1 MEHPLTSYIARRA
14 GQACILLVLVSLV
27 SYGIMNV
34 APGGPLAV
42 YLHNPQVTPEKI
54 EVLRVQLGL
63 DRPWYGR
70 YLAWLGGIARGHWGY
85 SYYTGRPVLEMIA
98 ERLPATFV
106 LMLSAF
112 ALAIALSFP
121 LGVFAATHKYSWG
134 DNLLS
139 LGSFF
144 AWAMPTFWF
153 GLMLQLVL
161 AVRLRLLPVAGMHEI
176 GSTSILDL
184 LRHLVMPGL
193 VLGLGSIASWSR
205 YLRSSVLE
213 VLGQDYV
220 RTARAKGLPGRR
232 VLNRHV
238 LRNSLIPIVTLMG
251 LDLHV
256 LFSGAVITES
266 IFGWPG
272 MGRLFLSA
280 LNNRDYPLQMAG
292 LLISASLLIA
302 GNLLADLAYAALDP
316 RIRYE

>member
-1 MEHPLTSYIARRA
+1 MGAYIARRVLQ
-14 GQACILLVLVSLV
+14 GGVLLLFVSLV
-27 SYGIMNV
+27 SYGIMNL

-42 YLHNPQVTPEKI
+42 YLHNPQVTPDKI
-54 EVLRVQLGL
+54 DLLRHQLGL
-63 DRPWYGR
+63 DQPWYAR
-70 YLAWLGGIARGHWGY
+70 YVAWLGGLLRGHWGY
-85 SYYTGRPVLEMIA
+85 SYYTGQPVLEMIA
-98 ERLPATFV
+98 ERLPATFL

-112 ALAIALSFP
+112 ALALSLSFP
-121 LGVFAATHKYSWG
+121 LGTFAATHKYSWG

-153 GLMLQLVL
+153 GLILQLVL
-161 AVRLRLLPVAGMHEI
+161 AVRFRLLPVAGMHEI
-176 GSTSILDL
+176 GDASIGDL
-184 LRHLVMPGL
+184 LRHLVMPAM

-205 YLRSSVLE
+205 YLRSSMLE

-220 RTARAKGLPGRR
+220 RTAQAKGLPWHR

-251 LDLHV
+251 LDLPV

-292 LLISASLLIA
+292 LIISAALLIA